1 VPVVSFFFDP
11 GEAAS
16 RLAWARLEETALR
29 TAARVEFCPVV
40 AADLPPATE
49 PCPAEARYLAKDLAD
64 WAQFCGVPLC
74 SGGAPPPVAGRAA
87 LLLAVLQGDARLR
100 PALDAWFAS
109 LHGSGAADLALVAA
123 AAGLEPGA
131 LAAAEAD
138 PAARARLAANA
149 QRLVALGGWRTPA
162 CAVGEALFVG
172 HERLSLV
179 EVALTQ
185 ASERRL
191 VLPGAHS
198 QTVVDPAGSP

>member
-11 GEAAS
+11 GSAAS

-29 TAARVEFCPVV
+29 TAARVEFCPVLG
-40 AADLPPATE
+40 ADLPPA
-49 PCPAEARYLAKDLAD
+49 PQPGAAESRYLTKDLAD
-64 WAQFCGVPLC
+64 WAQFCGVPLRAE
-74 SGGAPPPVAGRAA
+74 GAPAPVAGQAA
-87 LLLAVLQGDARLR
+87 LLFAALHGDARLR

-131 LAAAEAD
+131 VAAAGAD

-149 QRLVALGGWRTPA
+149 QRLVALGGWRAPA

-179 EVALTQ
+179 EIALTQ
-185 ASERRL
+185 AGGRR
-191 VLPGAHS
+191 VVPPGAHS